1 MAARVRKATRKKT
14 TRKKATRKKTTRKT
28 TARGAT
34 RKKATRKKAARPAAR
49 RKTAGKKTA
58 RRAARGGLDL
68 ELPVNLRAFQR
79 DMTRRIRRLEA
90 SIARA
95 RKETRLRLAKLL
107 SEAASRQL
115 GWLEAMGE
123 RAWHRLSAPYR
134 RELLRLLRRLER
146 AVAAA

>member
-107 SEAASRQL
+107 SEASRQL

>member
-1 MAARVRKATRKKT
+1 MAARSRKATRKK
-14 TRKKATRKKTTRKT
+14 

-34 RKKATRKKAARPAAR
+34 RKKVTRKKAARPAAG
-49 RKTAGKKTA
+49 RKAAGKKTA

-68 ELPVNLRAFQR
+68 ELPANLRTFRR
-79 DMTRRIRRLEA
+79 DMTRRIRQLEA

-95 RKETRLRLAKLL
+95 RKETRLHLAKLL
-107 SEAASRQL
+107 SEASRRL

>member
-1 MAARVRKATRKKT
+1 MAARSRKA
-14 TRKKATRKKTTRKT
+14 TRKKATRKKT
-28 TARGAT
+28 
-34 RKKATRKKAARPAAR
+34 TRKKAARPAAR
-49 RKTAGKKTA
+49 RKTAGKRTA
-58 RRAARGGLDL
+58 RRAALGGLEV
-68 ELPVNLRAFQR
+68 ELPANLRAFQR

-107 SEAASRQL
+107 SEASRQL

-123 RAWHRLSAPYR
+123 RAWHRLSASYR

>member
-68 ELPVNLRAFQR
+68 ELPVNLRAFQ
-79 DMTRRIRRLEA
+79 
-90 SIARA
+90 
-95 RKETRLRLAKLL
+95 LAKLL
-107 SEAASRQL
+107 SEASRQL

>member
-1 MAARVRKATRKKT
+1 MAARSRKAVRKKT
-14 TRKKATRKKTTRKT
+14 ARKT

-34 RKKATRKKAARPAAR
+34 RKKATRKKAVRKKAVRPAAR
-49 RKTAGKKTA
+49 RKGAGKKTA

-68 ELPVNLRAFQR
+68 ELPANLRAFRR
-79 DMTRRIRRLEA
+79 DMTRRIRQLE
-90 SIARA
+90 STIARA
-95 RKETRLRLAKLL
+95 RKETRLHLAKLL
-107 SEAASRQL
+107 SEASRRL